1 MIDGDATAE
10 VDGST
15 APAPA
20 SGRRARHRARLVTYG
35 LVAGLFLATQF
46 HVERWPVTAF
56 QLFSQVRTDRG
67 VSLELVAVDADGGRQ
82 VVRLGEQSHRVGN
95 PGHQLALLR
104 EDPPDEQL
112 ATVHEWLALAGLDAE
127 TYSHVQLER
136 VERRLDPDG
145 GPAEELDRVVVAE
158 VVL

>member
-56 QLFSQVRTDRG
+56 QLFSQVRTDRA